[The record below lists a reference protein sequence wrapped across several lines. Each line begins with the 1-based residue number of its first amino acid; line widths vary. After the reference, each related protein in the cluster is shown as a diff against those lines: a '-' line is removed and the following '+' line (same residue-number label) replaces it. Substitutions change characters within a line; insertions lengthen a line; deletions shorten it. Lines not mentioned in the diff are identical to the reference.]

1 MMRCREYRFTSSLVS
16 VGRSSATVGAPPATD
31 GMMLT
36 VSLAAT
42 GVCSFCRYLMSS
54 SFTYTLTKLR
64 SLPCSLYRCAFR
76 PECLRVKSA
85 SSSPTVAP
93 VASTAS
99 CLSVYGLSGVGMR
112 IFAMMQTALLEVR
125 SIVFQIPDGHVAC
138 RARRHGHDHVR
149 EGRPRVIEVVL
160 RRPRRVIGMR
170 VIKPE
175 QHAADL
181 PRPALRL
188 AIIGGPYQKPPARTF
203 LGG

>member
-1 MMRCREYRFTSSLVS
+1 RTPRSIVVS
-16 VGRSSATVGAPPATD
+16 TPPATD

-76 PECLRVKSA
+76 PECLRVRSA

-93 VASTAS
+93 AASTAS

-112 IFAMMQTALLEVR
+112 IFAMIETALFEAR
-125 SIVFQIPDGHVAC
+125 SIVLEKPDRHLVRRSVGHGDDDV
-138 RARRHGHDHVR
+138 G
-149 EGRPRVIEVVL
+149 EGRPRMIQVVL
-160 RRPRRVIGMR
+160 RRPRRMIRVR
-170 VIKPE
+170 VIEAE
-175 QHAADL
+175 QPAA
-181 PRPALRL
+181 
-188 AIIGGPYQKPPARTF
+188 
-203 LGG
+203 